1 MLAYITLCAFSIS
14 FHTKTSKNG
23 LCLEQIYQIYCR
35 CLD

>member
-1 MLAYITLCAFSIS
+1 MLAYITLCTFSIG

-23 LCLEQIYQIYCR
+23 LEQIYQIYCR